1 MEEAEQCHNK
11 TSSQVRQI
19 PEESCEIR
27 PNKVC
32 QPENNLVPYLDPE
45 TQENCKIYQSMMTF
59 TFHSRLLRPS
69 QIDSFF
75 FSDLQFS
82 NFLLKCKAVP
92 RETCSF
98 GVIRQLGEKPLITK
112 WCYDTDNELISQQLK
127 RRGKVTFDEGD
138 KREAVEKTGS
148 FSENDLEDIN
158 INNRRFLQDVESVKN
173 VPGHSPASADNKSS
187 DKNIIEGKRNNP
199 LSLVDSNY
207 AFENSINAGQ
217 NGNFVGHDFH
227 SFQEMINHEF
237 HQNIPTTFQEETEKK
252 TNVKEGN
259 DILESNI
266 EVSAKTKTL
275 TNIDRTKNREDE
287 KSSSSRLR
295 VIFPDTKA
303 EGGGNKKDDDSDTAD
318 TRPLIEKM
326 SAKTNIKE
334 LPRQTLAATESL
346 HIESSGDSSG
356 FLGQEETTI
365 ASRLESINTIE
376 SDKKSFHFNGEE
388 LQTQTF
394 KGRVYNEVFTVY
406 RAGVSIIIF

>member
-1 MEEAEQCHNK
+1 M
-11 TSSQVRQI
+11 
-19 PEESCEIR
+19 
-27 PNKVC
+27 
-32 QPENNLVPYLDPE
+32 
-45 TQENCKIYQSMMTF
+45 
-59 TFHSRLLRPS
+59 
-69 QIDSFF
+69 
-75 FSDLQFS
+75 
-82 NFLLKCKAVP
+82 
-92 RETCSF
+92 
-98 GVIRQLGEKPLITK
+98 
-112 WCYDTDNELISQQLK
+112 ISQHLK
-127 RRGKVTFDEGD
+127 RRGKVTFDDGD
-138 KREAVEKTGS
+138 NREAAEKTSS
-148 FSENDLEDIN
+148 FSQNDLEDIN
-158 INNRRFLQDVESVKN
+158 INNSWFIQDVESVKN
-173 VPGHSPASADNKSS
+173 VPGHGPASADNKSS

-207 AFENSINAGQ
+207 AFENSINAGH
-217 NGNFVGHDFH
+217 NGNFVGHDFN

-237 HQNIPTTFQEETEKK
+237 YQNIPPTFQAESEKT
-252 TNVKEGN
+252 TNVMEGS

-266 EVSAKTKTL
+266 EISGKTKTF
-275 TNIDRTKNREDE
+275 TNIDQTKDIKADE

-303 EGGGNKKDDDSDTAD
+303 EGGGNKKDNDSDTAD

-334 LPRQTLAATESL
+334 LPRLTLAATESL